1 MVCWQGQID
10 NKVVRI
16 RLYTQ
21 GNWQHNN
28 ENVLKNT
35 WQCYKNSYNKQTE
48 DYYLYYYTRLDLQ
61 FNISITKPNAEIYDY
76 YNNRYYYFESTYST
90 TQKTYIG
97 KKTTIIEI
105 NYSYLANNKSN
116 FITVQK
122 SKTVTTNYGY
132 PDEFLFYP
140 CVFNIDMGNISFPSF
155 ENLPNLSRF
164 FDETIVPGVIKY
176 HIVAEDNTETQ
187 IDKMTYDD
195 IIKNGLKVMDTAA
208 CALCKQ
214 NSIPI
219 VVFDFKKEDGIKNI
233 LDGKEIGTYIS

>member
-1 MVCWQGQID
+1 MKKFIVFLLCFISIFPLVSCSNSLKKLKDGQTLNIGT
-10 NKVVRI
+10 NI
-16 RLYTQ
+16 
-21 GNWQHNN
+21 GNF
-28 ENVLKNT
+28 EF
-35 WQCYKNSYNKQTE
+35 KNSYNKQTE

-140 CVFNIDMGNISFPSF
+140 CVFNIDMGNISFSSF

-187 IDKMTYDD
+187 IDKMTYEG
-195 IIKNGLKVMDTAA
+195 NY
-208 CALCKQ
+208 
-214 NSIPI
+214 
-219 VVFDFKKEDGIKNI
+219 
-233 LDGKEIGTYIS
+233 YIEK